1 MSAQALPRTAVL
13 CWLRKSLRLH
23 DNPALLA
30 ASREAAATQRHLIVA
45 FLVDDGIVRS
55 VGRNRRRFLLDAL
68 IDLDTQ
74 LTALHSRLS
83 VFNCAHLLRDDASPL
98 PITLVDGLDR
108 AAAPMR
114 AAQALCNLVEEQRV
128 ASVHFE
134 LCAEPYGSQRDRAVR
149 LSLRNRGVAVRRWA
163 SATLADPRHL
173 VAVAG
178 RTGAPLTYQKFITLF
193 ERSGGALQP
202 LAAPTELVPPPP
214 ALAPRDAPSVRSIV
228 EPLLM
233 ADGAVQAD
241 EFVLLP
247 GGETEGLRRLAD
259 KTASAVWVARFEK
272 PESSPYALKPPST
285 TLLSPYLKFG
295 CVSPRLVFARLRQCE
310 RDSGIAQPTQP
321 PVSLVGQ
328 MMWREFFMFVSTAV
342 GAPFGAIAGNPVC
355 RQIPWEDD
363 DAKFDAW
370 RNGMTGYPAI
380 DAAMRQLKQHGW
392 LHHLARHSVAC
403 FATRGD
409 LWLPWPRVARVFDE
423 LLLDGDFALNN
434 ANWMWLSASAF
445 FHQFGRVY
453 SPVAFA
459 KKYGAEARAYVR
471 HFVPELAHLSDKHV
485 LEPWTAPGGLP
496 RNYPAR
502 IVDHDV
508 VRQINLD
515 RMAAAYAN
523 PICKAQATSS
533 VPFVMP
539 FDDAPNSQAELLE
552 LGPAVASMMSVSAT
566 STSTS
571 DTATTAKTAHVAK
584 RSRKAL

>member
-1 MSAQALPRTAVL
+1 MAIPPNAVL

-30 ASREAAATQRHLIVA
+30 ATREAAASERSLLIA
-45 FLVDDGIVRS
+45 FVVDDGIVQS
-55 VGRNRRRFLLDAL
+55 VGRGRRRFLLDAL
-68 IDLDTQ
+68 VDLDAQ
-74 LTALHSRLS
+74 LTALRSRLV
-83 VFNCAHLLRDDASPL
+83 VFNGAQLLTDDNDAHNL
-98 PITLVDGLDR
+98 ITLVDGLDR

-114 AAQALCNLVEEQRV
+114 AAQALCNLVEQQRV
-128 ASVHFE
+128 TSVHFE

-178 RTGAPLTYQKFITLF
+178 RSGAPLTYQKFVALF
-193 ERSGGALQP
+193 ERAGGALEP
-202 LAAPTELVPPPP
+202 LAAPTALVAPPP
-214 ALAPRDAPSVRSIV
+214 ALLHGPPARAVA
-228 EPLLM
+228 EPLLL
-233 ADGAVQAD
+233 ADGAARAD

-247 GGETEGLRRLAD
+247 GGETEGLRRLAE
-259 KTASAVWVARFEK
+259 KTASAAWVARFEK
-272 PESSPYALKPPST
+272 PESSPYALRPPST

-295 CVSPRLVFARLRQCE
+295 CVSSRLVFARLRQCE

-328 MMWREFFMFVSTAV
+328 LLWREFFMFVAAAV
-342 GAPFGAIAGNPVC
+342 GAPFGTIAGNPVC
-355 RQIPWEDD
+355 RRIPWEDD
-363 DAKFDAW
+363 EAKFAAW
-370 RNGMTGYPAI
+370 RDGMTGYPAI
-380 DAAMRQLKQHGW
+380 DAAMRQLRQQGW

-471 HFVPELAHLSDKHV
+471 HFVPEVAHLSDKHV

-502 IVDHDV
+502 VVDHDV

-523 PICKAQATSS
+523 PICKAPATST

-539 FDDAPNSQAELLE
+539 FDDAPNSQAELRE
-552 LGPAVASMMSVSAT
+552 LGPAVVSILSTSTKAT
-566 STSTS
+566 STGTTDT
-571 DTATTAKTAHVAK
+571 DTAATTSGAAK
-584 RSRKAL
+584 RARKTL